1 MAKDP
6 AFLFY
11 SQDFYIGTVDLTDEE
26 VGKFIR
32 ILCVMHQKGR
42 LKEETIRLLVGSV
55 SVNLKDKFRIDENG
69 LWYNER
75 LELESD
81 KRKNFTNSRKNNG
94 SKGGRPKKVEP
105 NENHMVNHM
114 EDVNENENE
123 NINEDLNVFKNENEK
138 KKIEET
144 VPVVLHELQSKILS
158 DYPHVSGMKLQ
169 LTFQQAEKLSAEF
182 PPNVISEILD
192 AMENKS
198 DLRKKYTSVNLTIRN
213 WIKIRSNTH
222 GNINGPTLYQRPPAK
237 GEHDP
242 EKWRRLIAEAYS

>member
-11 SQDFYIGTVDLTDEE
+11 SQDFITGTMFMSNEQIG
-26 VGKFIR
+26 IY
-32 ILCVMHQKGR
+32 
-42 LKEETIRLLVGSV
+42 IRLLCAQHQHGGLIEKTAFNSIVGTH
-55 SVNLKDKFRIDENG
+55 DIIRAKFIETEDG
-69 LWYNER
+69 FYNER
-75 LELESD
+75 LMNEMVKRTKKSCNLSANALKRWEKGCKSD
-81 KRKNFTNSRKNNG
+81 AIALQGDMPT
-94 SKGGRPKKVEP
+94 
-105 NENHMVNHM
+105 
-114 EDVNENENE
+114 EDENEDENE
-123 NINEDLNVFKNENEK
+123 NEDLNVFKNENEK

-144 VPVVLHELQSKILS
+144 VPIVLHELQSKILS
-158 DYPHVSGMKLQ
+158 EYPHVSGMKLQ
-169 LTFQQAEKLSAEF
+169 LTFEQAEKLSSEF

>member
-123 NINEDLNVFKNENEK
+123 NINEDLNVFKNEKEK

-144 VPVVLHELQSKILS
+144 VPVVLHELQSKILN
-158 DYPHVSGMKLQ
+158 DYPHISGMKLQ
-169 LTFQQAEKLSAEF
+169 LTFAQAQKLSSEF

-213 WIKIRSNTH
+213 WIKIRSNNH
-222 GNINGPTLYQRPPAK
+222 GNQHGPALYQRPPAK

>member
-123 NINEDLNVFKNENEK
+123 NINE
-138 KKIEET
+138 
-144 VPVVLHELQSKILS
+144 
-158 DYPHVSGMKLQ
+158 
-169 LTFQQAEKLSAEF
+169 
-182 PPNVISEILD
+182 
-192 AMENKS
+192 
-198 DLRKKYTSVNLTIRN
+198 
-213 WIKIRSNTH
+213 
-222 GNINGPTLYQRPPAK
+222 
-237 GEHDP
+237 
-242 EKWRRLIAEAYS
+242 